1 MLSNCTQAQ
10 LLLTNY
16 FVIADSLLSTGLGMM
31 RVVTAFAL
39 DAIYIVQKRLQ
50 SKEKKNVKSIK
61 QAGRGQS
68 LQVADTAS

>member
-1 MLSNCTQAQ
+1 
-10 LLLTNY
+10 
-16 FVIADSLLSTGLGMM
+16 MM